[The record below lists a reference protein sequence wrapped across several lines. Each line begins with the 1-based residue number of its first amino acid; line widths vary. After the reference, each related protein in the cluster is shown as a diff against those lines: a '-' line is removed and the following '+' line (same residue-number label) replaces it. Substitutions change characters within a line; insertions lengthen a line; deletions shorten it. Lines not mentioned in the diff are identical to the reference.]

1 MKKLLIFF
9 LALAVVAAISL
20 PSLAQ
25 EKVEGKVAAVN
36 KVEKKITI
44 NGTEYSLSNKAAQV
58 TVKIGDLVQA
68 TAEGNT
74 IIKLGVLK

>member
-9 LALAVVAAISL
+9 LALAVVVAISL

-25 EKVEGKVAAVN
+25 EKVEGKVAALN